1 MFFSQGNIEVFDN
14 KTNKY
19 SFSEIYIDEKN
30 RKIVG
35 SDVKSFFN
43 DGNFKNDEKN
53 EPRFFANSAVIDNNG
68 ATFQKGIFTT
78 CKNRE
83 EKNVRHGQF
92 RLRRFNTVKPK
103 KQFIMIMQY

>member
-35 SDVKSFFN
+35 SDVKSFLN
-43 DGNFKNDEKN
+43 DNNFKNDEKMN
-53 EPRFFANSAVIDNNG
+53 QDFLLI
-68 ATFQKGIFTT
+68 Q
-78 CKNRE
+78 
-83 EKNVRHGQF
+83 H
-92 RLRRFNTVKPK
+92 L
-103 KQFIMIMQY
+103 